1 MGLFRRK
8 PNVKSLARAGKGDG
22 FVEASQY
29 QADTR
34 GGGIPSDAGAPIR
47 EHAALA
53 GDERSHEE
61 DREAIVNRLTD
72 SLTHPADHVRC
83 AAARALYRLGESRA
97 LAEAVA
103 MLPIDEDPARSI
115 VVRGLVALRQ
125 PGSSAALA
133 AALMHRDDEH
143 LLGQADTDLVATLID
158 QEATS
163 GGAEA
168 VIELAVMGLEDERSI
183 VAARAEELLEGLAP
197 ASLDMLAEELENGSA
212 SYRAALI
219 LGRMKDPRALGP
231 LVAALGH
238 PDPRVRSESCV
249 ALGELRDPAAAE
261 PLLMATRDAEYDVRI
276 RASEALDR
284 LGTAAIMVSMA
295 TLLRPLASPAGP
307 HAIPPATNDANLLEG
322 DGSLEWEL
330 VLAEPPPTGT
340 SPDDATPPEN
350 STQRRR
356 NGRQRN
362 EDSAADR
369 DFAGEARDGAMSDG
383 ESTRGVAES

>member
-1 MGLFRRK
+1 MGIFRRK
-8 PNVKSLARAGKGDG
+8 PNVKSPARGGKGDG
-22 FVEASQY
+22 FVEASQF
-29 QADTR
+29 QDDTVD
-34 GGGIPSDAGAPIR
+34 GIPSEAGAPFR
-47 EHAALA
+47 EEAALA
-53 GDERSHEE
+53 GDDGSREE
-61 DREAIVNRLTD
+61 DREALVNRLTD
-72 SLTHPADHVRC
+72 SLIHPADHVRC

-103 MLPIDEDPARSI
+103 ILPVDVGRARSI
-115 VVRGLVALRQ
+115 AVRALVALRQ
-125 PGSSAALA
+125 PGSSSILA
-133 AALMHRDDEH
+133 AALMHRDDE
-143 LLGQADTDLVATLID
+143 LPLGEDDTDLVATLID

-163 GGAEA
+163 GGADA
-168 VIELAVMGLEDERSI
+168 VIALAVMGLRDDRSI
-183 VAARAEELLEGLAP
+183 VASRAEELLDRLAP
-197 ASLDMLAEELENGSA
+197 ASLDMLVEELENGSA

-238 PDPRVRSESCV
+238 PDPRVRSESCA

-261 PLLMATRDAEYDVRI
+261 PLLMATRDTEYDVRI

-295 TLLRPLASPAGP
+295 TLLRPLASPAEP
-307 HAIPPATNDANLLEG
+307 HAIPPESNEADLLEG

-330 VLAEPPPTGT
+330 VLAEPPLTGT

-362 EDSAADR
+362 EDSAAER
-369 DFAGEARDGAMSDG
+369 DFAGEVRDGAMSNG
-383 ESTRGVAES
+383 ESTRGVPES